1 MLFKKYLSLALV
13 AVTAS
18 TFTLP
23 TNIVFA
29 NDNIIVQSNVLKK
42 RVFSSWF
49 ISVAYFQMQRY

>member
-29 NDNIIVQSNVLKK
+29 NDNIIVQSNVVKK
-42 RVFSSWF
+42 KSFFCFFKW
-49 ISVAYFQMQRY
+49 